1 MNRSFLFS
9 LLGLLPLLSC
19 QDVVDL
25 EVPESEPQLVVDG
38 WVTDQQ
44 PARVSLSTTDAYFA
58 EEQTPRVSNA
68 QVYLLENGDTVAQ
81 LRENKDT
88 AGLYRAS
95 FTGQPGQRYRLL
107 LTIPNGPPG
116 VAGTWQS
123 APEILRPVPTL
134 DSINIRRLDRNT
146 QPPALEAGA
155 YALGYFQERPGPG
168 DYLNVTRSLNDS
180 IFQRDIFALE
190 DEGVDG
196 FYFGSGLVP
205 PLGLYGPFD
214 TPPHHADPDT
224 FRTRLESITQSY
236 YDFLQ
241 VLSEQ
246 INVGTPFDAAPA
258 LILGNIRSTR
268 DSSQYAFGYFRASA
282 TSSAQVIFRP

>member
-1 MNRSFLFS
+1 MNRSS
-9 LLGLLPLLSC
+9 IIALLGLLPLLSC
-19 QDVVDL
+19 QDVVEL

-44 PARVSLSTTDAYFA
+44 PAQVILSTTDAYFA
-58 EEQTPRVSNA
+58 QGSTPRISDA
-68 QVYLLENGDTVAQ
+68 RVYLLENGDTVAQ
-81 LRENKDT
+81 LRENQDS
-88 AGLYRAS
+88 AGLYRAP
-95 FTGQPGQRYRLL
+95 FTGQPGRRYRLR
-107 LTIPNGPPG
+107 LTVPNGPPG
-116 VAGTWQS
+116 VAGTWESQL
-123 APEILRPVPTL
+123 ETLRPVPTL

-146 QPPALEAGA
+146 QPPAIQAGA

-168 DYLNVTRSLNDS
+168 DHLNVTRSLNDS
-180 IFQRDIFALE
+180 VFQRDIFALE

-214 TPPHHADPDT
+214 RPPRHADPDT
-224 FRTRLESITQSY
+224 FSTRLESITPNY

-258 LILGNIRSTR
+258 LILGNVRHTR
-268 DSSQYAFGYFRASA
+268 DTSQYAFGYFRASA
-282 TSSAQVIFRP
+282 LSSAQVIYRP